1 MGKGIA
7 YSSRNFVDV
16 RTELIDFVKQYY
28 PDILSDFN
36 DASIGMLLIEL
47 NAAVSDM
54 LSVNTDRMFQET
66 QIDYAQQRS
75 SVLSMARTFGLKI
88 PSKRPSISIVDF
100 SVTVPVFGDTFDVRY
115 APLIRVGAQTTGGG
129 KVFETVDDIDFSN
142 PFTTGGLPNR
152 LIIPNLD
159 SNNNIVNY
167 TLTKREIVLNG
178 VTKTFK
184 KTIATS
190 DVKPF
195 FELILPDNDVLSIT
209 SIITKNGTN
218 YTTEPT
224 IDEFLNFDNRYFEV
238 DALAEDTKFIED
250 TTEVSD
256 NAGIRP
262 GKWVRISKKFIKEY
276 TNNGFVKIIF
286 GGGTD
291 DVTSLEEFNVDNS
304 LTDRI
309 GDFIN
314 NLSLG
319 ETLKANTTLF
329 IQYRVGGGSNTNLGS
344 NTINRTNLVNMFV
357 NGPLTNINTSVRQ
370 SLSVNNPVP
379 ALGGRDEPSI
389 EEIRNLTKYNFS
401 AQNRAVTIKD
411 YQARISLM
419 PGEFGV
425 PFRSGVFEEQ
435 NKVLI
440 YVLGLDSSSKLTN
453 SSTSTLKQ
461 NISNYLAD
469 YRMLNDYVV
478 IADGQIVN
486 LGFEFDLLIEKDY
499 PQSQIISSVIQRVR
513 EFMDINKHHMGK
525 NIYLGQLIE
534 NVNNVGGVTNVI
546 EIRVFNKVGEGKYSM
561 NEIEQPYVDD
571 ETREISISADYTLF
585 GNPKSMFEVRNPEK
599 DIKVRIKTIQ

>member
-7 YSSRNFVDV
+7 YSSRNFADV

-75 SVLSMARTFGLKI
+75 SILSMARTFGLKI
-88 PSKRPSISIVDF
+88 PAKRPSISIVDF
-100 SVTVPVFGDTFDVRY
+100 SVTVPVFGDSFDVRY
-115 APLIRVGAQTTGGG
+115 APIIRVGAQVGGGG
-129 KVFETVDDIDFSN
+129 KVFETVDDVDFSS

-159 SNNNIVNY
+159 SNNNIINY

-184 KTIATS
+184 KTISSA
-190 DVKPF
+190 DVIPF
-195 FELILPDNDVLSIT
+195 YEIVLPDNDVLSIS

-224 IDEFLNFDNRYFEV
+224 IDEFLNFDNRWFEV

-250 TTEVSD
+250 VNAVSD
-256 NAGIRP
+256 NSGVNP
-262 GKWVRISKKFIKEY
+262 GKWVRISRKFIKEY
-276 TNNGFVKIIF
+276 TDNGFIKLIF
-286 GGGTD
+286 GGGTN

-319 ETLKANTTLF
+319 ETLKSNTTLF
-329 IQYRVGGGSNTNLGS
+329 IQYRVGGGANTNLGS
-344 NTINRTNLVNMFV
+344 NTINTTSLINMFV
-357 NGPLTNINTSVRQ
+357 NGPVDSNNKSVRQ
-370 SLSVNNPVP
+370 SLAVNNPVP

-389 EEIRNLTKYNFS
+389 EEVRNLVRYNFAS
-401 AQNRAVTIKD
+401 QNRAVTIKD

-435 NKVLI
+435 NKILI
-440 YVLGLDSSSKLTN
+440 YILGLDSNSRLTN
-453 SSTSTLKQ
+453 SSTSTLKT

-486 LGFEFDLLIEKDY
+486 LAFEFDLLVEKDY
-499 PQSQIISSVIQRVR
+499 PQSQIISNVISRVK
-513 EFMDINKHHMGK
+513 EFVDINKRHMGE

-546 EIRVFNKVGEGKYSM
+546 DIRVFNKVGEGKYSM
-561 NEIEQPYVDD
+561 NEVEQPYED
-571 ETREISISADYTLF
+571 EATKQIRISDEYTLF
-585 GNPKSMFEVRNPEK
+585 GNPKSMFEVRFPEK
-599 DIKVRIKTIQ
+599 DITVRVK

>member
-7 YSSRNFVDV
+7 YSSRNFADV

-36 DASIGMLLIEL
+36 DASIGMMLIEL

-66 QIDYAQQRS
+66 QIDYAEQRS

-100 SVTVPVFGDTFDVRY
+100 SVTVPVLGDSFDARY
-115 APLIRVGAQTTGGG
+115 APIIRVGAQVAGSG
-129 KVFETVDDIDFSN
+129 KVFETVDDIDFSS

-152 LIIPNLD
+152 LIIPNLN
-159 SNNNIVNY
+159 SNNTIINY

-184 KTIATS
+184 KTISTA
-190 DVKPF
+190 DVVPF
-195 FELILPDNDVLSIT
+195 LELVLPDRDVLSIT
-209 SIITKNGTN
+209 SIITKNGTD
-218 YTTEPT
+218 YTTDPT
-224 IDEFLNFDNRYFEV
+224 IDEFLNFDNRFFEV
-238 DALAEDTKFIED
+238 EALAEDTKFIKD
-250 TTEVSD
+250 ANIISD
-256 NAGIRP
+256 NSGVRP
-262 GKWVRISKKFIKEY
+262 GKWVRITRKFIKEY
-276 TNNGFVKIIF
+276 TDNGFMKLIF
-286 GGGTD
+286 GGGSQ
-291 DVTSLEEFNVDNS
+291 DVASLSEFNVDSS
-304 LTDRI
+304 LTDRV

-329 IQYRVGGGSNTNLGS
+329 IQYRVGGGANTNLGS
-344 NTINRTNLVNMFV
+344 NTINTTNLVNISV
-357 NGPLTNINTSVRQ
+357 NGPIETDNKSVRQ
-370 SLSVNNPVP
+370 SLIVNNPIP

-389 EEIRNLTKYNFS
+389 EEIRNLVRYNFAS
-401 AQNRAVTIKD
+401 QNRAVTIKD

-435 NKVLI
+435 NKILVYI
-440 YVLGLDSSSKLTN
+440 LGLDGSSKLTN
-453 SSTSTLKQ
+453 TSTSTLKG
-461 NISNYLAD
+461 NIAAYLAD
-469 YRMLNDYVV
+469 YRMLNDYVSV
-478 IADGQIVN
+478 ADGQIVN
-486 LGFEFDLLIEKDY
+486 LAFEFDLLIEKDY
-499 PQSQIISSVIQRVR
+499 PQSQIMTNVIARVK
-513 EFMDINKHHMGK
+513 EFMDINKHHMGE

-546 EIRVFNKVGEGKYSM
+546 NIRVFNKVGEGQYSM
-561 NEIEQPYVDD
+561 NEIEQPYEDE
-571 ETREISISADYTLF
+571 ETREIRISDEYTLF
-585 GNPKSMFEVRNPEK
+585 GNPKSMFEIRYPDKNITVR
-599 DIKVRIKTIQ
+599 VKTAQ

>member
-7 YSSRNFVDV
+7 YSSRNFADV

-75 SVLSMARTFGLKI
+75 SILSMARTFGLKI
-88 PSKRPSISIVDF
+88 PAKRPSISIVDF
-100 SVTVPVFGDTFDVRY
+100 SVTVPVFGDSFDIRY
-115 APLIRVGAQTTGGG
+115 APIIRVGAQVGGGG
-129 KVFETVDDIDFSN
+129 KVFETVDDVDFSS

-159 SNNNIVNY
+159 SNNNIINY

-184 KTIATS
+184 KTISSA
-190 DVKPF
+190 DVIPF
-195 FELILPDNDVLSIT
+195 YEIVLPDNDVLSIS

-224 IDEFLNFDNRYFEV
+224 IDEFLNFDNRWFEV

-250 TTEVSD
+250 VNAVSD
-256 NAGIRP
+256 NSGVNP
-262 GKWVRISKKFIKEY
+262 GKWVRISRKFIKEY
-276 TNNGFVKIIF
+276 TDNGFIKLIF
-286 GGGTD
+286 GGGTN

-319 ETLKANTTLF
+319 ETLKSNTTLF
-329 IQYRVGGGSNTNLGS
+329 IQYRVGGGANTNLGS
-344 NTINRTNLVNMFV
+344 NTINTTSLINMFV
-357 NGPLTNINTSVRQ
+357 NGPVDSNNKSVRQ
-370 SLSVNNPVP
+370 SLAVNNPVP

-389 EEIRNLTKYNFS
+389 EEVRNLVRYNFAS
-401 AQNRAVTIKD
+401 QNRAVTIKD

-435 NKVLI
+435 NKILI
-440 YVLGLDSSSKLTN
+440 YILGLDSNSRLTN
-453 SSTSTLKQ
+453 SSTSTLKT

-486 LGFEFDLLIEKDY
+486 LAFEFDLLVEKDY
-499 PQSQIISSVIQRVR
+499 PQSQIISNVISRVK
-513 EFMDINKHHMGK
+513 EFVDINKRHMGE

-546 EIRVFNKVGEGKYSM
+546 DIRVFNKVGEGKYSM
-561 NEIEQPYVDD
+561 NEVEQPYED
-571 ETREISISADYTLF
+571 EATKQIRISDEYTLF
-585 GNPKSMFEVRNPEK
+585 GNPKSMFEVKYADK
-599 DIKVRIKTIQ
+599 DITVRVK

>member
-7 YSSRNFVDV
+7 YSSRNFADV

-75 SVLSMARTFGLKI
+75 SVLAMARTFGLKI
-88 PSKRPSISIVDF
+88 PAKRPSISIVDF
-100 SVTVPVFGDTFDVRY
+100 SVTVPVLGDSFDVRY
-115 APLIRVGAQTTGGG
+115 APLVRVGAQVAGGG
-129 KVFETVDDIDFSN
+129 KVFETIDDIDFSN

-159 SNNNIVNY
+159 SNNNITNY

-178 VTKTFK
+178 ITKTFK
-184 KTIATS
+184 KTISTA
-190 DVKPF
+190 DIVPF
-195 FELILPDNDVLSIT
+195 YELILPDNDILSIT
-209 SIITKNGTN
+209 SIITKNGTT
-218 YTTEPT
+218 YSTEPT
-224 IDEFLNFDNRYFEV
+224 IDEFLNFDNRWFEV

-250 TTEVSD
+250 VNASSD

-262 GKWVRISKKFIKEY
+262 GKWVRITRKFIKEY
-276 TNNGFVKIIF
+276 TDNGFIKIIF
-286 GGGTD
+286 GGGSS
-291 DVTSLEEFNVDNS
+291 DVTSLSEFNVDNT

-319 ETLKANTTLF
+319 ETLKSNTTLF
-329 IQYRVGGGSNTNLGS
+329 VQYRVGGGSNTNLGS
-344 NTINRTNLVNMFV
+344 NTITTTNLVNMFV
-357 NGPLTNINTSVRQ
+357 NGPIDSTNLSVRQ
-370 SLSVNNPVP
+370 SLIVNNPVP
-379 ALGGRDEPSI
+379 ALGGRDEPTVD
-389 EEIRNLTKYNFS
+389 EVRNLVRYNFAS
-401 AQNRAVTIKD
+401 QNRAVTIKD
-411 YQARISLM
+411 YQARVSLM

-425 PFRSGVFEEQ
+425 PFRTGVFEEQ
-435 NKVLI
+435 NKILI
-440 YVLGLDSSSKLTN
+440 YILGLDGSSKLTN

-486 LGFEFDLLIEKDY
+486 LGFEFDLLVEKDY
-499 PQSQIISSVIQRVR
+499 PQSQIISNVINNVK
-513 EFMDINKHHMGK
+513 EFMDINKHHMGE

-546 EIRVFNKVGEGKYSM
+546 DIRVFNKVGEGKYSM
-561 NEIEQPYVDD
+561 NEVEQPYVD
-571 ETREISISADYTLF
+571 EATREIRVSDEYTLF
-585 GNPKSMFEVRNPEK
+585 GNPKSMFEVKYPEK
-599 DIKVRIKTIQ
+599 DIKVRVK

>member
-7 YSSRNFVDV
+7 YSSRNFADV

-36 DASIGMLLIEL
+36 DASIGMMLIEL

-66 QIDYAQQRS
+66 QIDYAEQRS

-100 SVTVPVFGDTFDVRY
+100 SVTVPVLGDSFDARY
-115 APLIRVGAQTTGGG
+115 APIIRVGAQVAGSG
-129 KVFETVDDIDFSN
+129 KVFETVDDIDFSS

-152 LIIPNLD
+152 LIIPNLN
-159 SNNNIVNY
+159 SNNTIINY

-184 KTIATS
+184 KTISTA
-190 DVKPF
+190 DVVPF
-195 FELILPDNDVLSIT
+195 LELVLPDRDVLSIT
-209 SIITKNGTN
+209 SIITKNGTD
-218 YTTEPT
+218 YTTDPT
-224 IDEFLNFDNRYFEV
+224 IDEFLNFDNRFFEV
-238 DALAEDTKFIED
+238 EALAEDTKFIKD
-250 TTEVSD
+250 ANIISD
-256 NAGIRP
+256 NSGVRP
-262 GKWVRISKKFIKEY
+262 GKWVRITRKFIKEY
-276 TNNGFVKIIF
+276 TDNGFMKLIF
-286 GGGTD
+286 GGGSQ
-291 DVTSLEEFNVDNS
+291 DVASLSEFNVDSS
-304 LTDRI
+304 LTDRV

-329 IQYRVGGGSNTNLGS
+329 IQYRVGGGANTNLGS
-344 NTINRTNLVNMFV
+344 NTINTTNLVNISV
-357 NGPLTNINTSVRQ
+357 NGPIETDNKSIRQ
-370 SLSVNNPVP
+370 SLIVNNPIP

-389 EEIRNLTKYNFS
+389 EEIRNLVRYNFAS
-401 AQNRAVTIKD
+401 QNRAVTIKD

-435 NKVLI
+435 NKILVYI
-440 YVLGLDSSSKLTN
+440 LGLDGSSKLTN
-453 SSTSTLKQ
+453 TSTSTLKG
-461 NISNYLAD
+461 NIAAYLAD
-469 YRMLNDYVV
+469 YRMLNDYVSV
-478 IADGQIVN
+478 ADGQIVN
-486 LGFEFDLLIEKDY
+486 LAFEFDLLIEKDY
-499 PQSQIISSVIQRVR
+499 PQSQIMTNVIARVK
-513 EFMDINKHHMGK
+513 EFMDINKHHMGE

-546 EIRVFNKVGEGKYSM
+546 NIRVFNKVGEGQYSM
-561 NEIEQPYVDD
+561 NEIEQPYEDE
-571 ETREISISADYTLF
+571 ETREIRISDEYTLF
-585 GNPKSMFEVRNPEK
+585 GNPKSMFEIRYPDKNITVR
-599 DIKVRIKTIQ
+599 VKTAQ

>member
-7 YSSRNFVDV
+7 YSSRNFADV

-66 QIDYAQQRS
+66 QIDYAQQKS
-75 SVLSMARTFGLKI
+75 SVLAMARTFGLKI
-88 PSKRPSISIVDF
+88 PAKRPSISIVDF
-100 SVTVPVFGDTFDVRY
+100 SVTVPVLGDTFDIRY
-115 APLIRVGAQTTGGG
+115 APLVRVGAQVAGGG
-129 KVFETVDDIDFSN
+129 KVFETIDDIDFSN

-152 LIIPNLD
+152 LILPNLD
-159 SNNNIVNY
+159 SNNNITNY

-184 KTIATS
+184 KTISTA
-190 DVKPF
+190 DIIPF
-195 FELILPDNDVLSIT
+195 YELVLPDNDILSIT

-218 YTTEPT
+218 YSTEPT
-224 IDEFLNFDNRYFEV
+224 IDEFLNFDNRWFEV
-238 DALAEDTKFIED
+238 EALAEDTKFIED
-250 TTEVSD
+250 VNDNSD

-262 GKWVRISKKFIKEY
+262 GKWVRITRKFIKEY
-276 TNNGFVKIIF
+276 TDNGFMKLIF
-286 GGGTD
+286 GGGSS
-291 DVTSLEEFNVDNS
+291 DVTSLSEFNVDNS

-329 IQYRVGGGSNTNLGS
+329 VQYRVGGGSNTNLGS
-344 NTINRTNLVNMFV
+344 NTIKTTNLINMFV
-357 NGPLTNINTSVRQ
+357 NGPIDATNLSVRQ
-370 SLSVNNPVP
+370 SLTVNNPVP
-379 ALGGRDEPSI
+379 ALGGRDEPTVD
-389 EEIRNLTKYNFS
+389 EIRNLVKYNFAS
-401 AQNRAVTIKD
+401 QNRAVTIKD
-411 YQARISLM
+411 YQARVSLM

-435 NKVLI
+435 NKILI
-440 YVLGLDSSSKLTN
+440 YILGLDSSSKLTN

-469 YRMLNDYVV
+469 YRMLNDYVA

-486 LGFEFDLLIEKDY
+486 LGFEFDLLVEKDY
-499 PQSQIISSVIQRVR
+499 PQSQIISNVINNVKD
-513 EFMDINKHHMGK
+513 FMDINKHYMGESV
-525 NIYLGQLIE
+525 YLGQLIE

-546 EIRVFNKVGEGKYSM
+546 DIRVFNKVGEGKYSM
-561 NEIEQPYVDD
+561 NEIEQPYDD
-571 ETREISISADYTLF
+571 ETTRQIRISDEYTLF
-585 GNPKSMFEVRNPEK
+585 GNPKSMFEIKYPEK
-599 DIKVRIKTIQ
+599 DITVRVK

>member
-1 MGKGIA
+1 
-7 YSSRNFVDV
+7 
-16 RTELIDFVKQYY
+16 
-28 PDILSDFN
+28 
-36 DASIGMLLIEL
+36 
-47 NAAVSDM
+47 
-54 LSVNTDRMFQET
+54 MFQET

-75 SVLSMARTFGLKI
+75 SILSMARTFGLKI
-88 PSKRPSISIVDF
+88 PAKRPSISIVDF
-100 SVTVPVFGDTFDVRY
+100 SVTVPVFGDSFDVRY
-115 APLIRVGAQTTGGG
+115 APIIRVGAQVGGGG
-129 KVFETVDDIDFSN
+129 KVFETVDDVDFSS

-159 SNNNIVNY
+159 SNNNIINY

-184 KTIATS
+184 KTISSA
-190 DVKPF
+190 DVIPF
-195 FELILPDNDVLSIT
+195 YEIVLPDNDVLSIS

-224 IDEFLNFDNRYFEV
+224 IDEFLNFDNRWFEV

-250 TTEVSD
+250 VNAVSD
-256 NAGIRP
+256 NSGVNP
-262 GKWVRISKKFIKEY
+262 GKWVRISRKFIKEY
-276 TNNGFVKIIF
+276 TDNGFIKLIF
-286 GGGTD
+286 GGGTN

-319 ETLKANTTLF
+319 ETLKSNTTLF
-329 IQYRVGGGSNTNLGS
+329 IQYRVGGGANTNLGS
-344 NTINRTNLVNMFV
+344 NTINTTSLINMFV
-357 NGPLTNINTSVRQ
+357 NGPVDSNNKSVRQ
-370 SLSVNNPVP
+370 SLAVNNPVP

-389 EEIRNLTKYNFS
+389 EEVRNLVRYNFAS
-401 AQNRAVTIKD
+401 QNRAVTIKD

-435 NKVLI
+435 NKILI
-440 YVLGLDSSSKLTN
+440 YILGLDSNSRLTN
-453 SSTSTLKQ
+453 SSTSTLKT

-486 LGFEFDLLIEKDY
+486 LAFEFDLLVEKDY
-499 PQSQIISSVIQRVR
+499 PQSQIISNVISRVK
-513 EFMDINKHHMGK
+513 EFVDINKRHMGE

-546 EIRVFNKVGEGKYSM
+546 R
-561 NEIEQPYVDD
+561 
-571 ETREISISADYTLF
+571 
-585 GNPKSMFEVRNPEK
+585 
-599 DIKVRIKTIQ
+599 